1 MCIYILYM
9 EYIIYIHM
17 DYMAYSQVWIVTVV
31 TTSVAHCIQPD
42 LWHKDMTASRWT
54 RQPEHAPRSKNLR
67 KTRKEGVGARLDCE
81 VGETVYSWE
90 LIKIEK
96 SVVAKVLLR
105 SWMIMQYFGM
115 VIPPLIGTYHGQHNV
130 FQ

>member
-1 MCIYILYM
+1 
-9 EYIIYIHM
+9 M
-17 DYMAYSQVWIVTVV
+17 DRNRRNHFRCTLHSTGP
-31 TTSVAHCIQPD
+31 VAQGHDGVQMD
-42 LWHKDMTASRWT
+42 TA
-54 RQPEHAPRSKNLR
+54 
-67 KTRKEGVGARLDCE
+67 ARALDCE